1 MGIFLAESEFVLE
14 AVAYHR
20 IISRRTLRDNISS
33 LLIKLP
39 QPTMADN
46 ISNELQ
52 LITSQL
58 SEKLG
63 KLESEFQ
70 RWTDYKTDYDALE
83 VQLKTL
89 PETTSK
95 SAMVQWTL
103 GVKHRIHA
111 YMFYT

>member
-1 MGIFLAESEFVLE
+1 
-14 AVAYHR
+14 
-20 IISRRTLRDNISS
+20 
-33 LLIKLP
+33 
-39 QPTMADN
+39 MADN

-58 SEKLG
+58 SEKLA

-95 SAMVQWTL
+95 SAMVRTSERTNEHFSTTL
-103 GVKHRIHA
+103 TFFFYVYA
-111 YMFYT
+111 YRFLLEN